1 MLMTYAQETNYA
13 VNTQCWRQ
21 NMATER
27 LVADTGCVAVQQ
39 SDSLIFLEISSDANP
54 PASAY
59 NQCQI
64 N

>member
-1 MLMTYAQETNYA
+1 
-13 VNTQCWRQ
+13 
-21 NMATER
+21 MATER
-27 LVADTGCVAVQQ
+27 LVADTCCVAVQQ

-54 PASAY
+54 PTSAY